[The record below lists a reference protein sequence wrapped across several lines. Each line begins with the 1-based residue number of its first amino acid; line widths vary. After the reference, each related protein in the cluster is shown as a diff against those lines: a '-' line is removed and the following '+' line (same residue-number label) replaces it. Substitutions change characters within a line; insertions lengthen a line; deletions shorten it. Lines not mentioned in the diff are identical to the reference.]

1 MDLLIAVYYVLVC
14 GKYLY
19 LICSSYEWIYQFSV
33 LCVLA
38 CGNYS
43 FLICG
48 DWYKKVNKSTQTTE
62 HVHRHHHYQ
71 TNTHSATL
79 KPRFLEYILWC
90 VLWLRCFGHPQNRW
104 EYTMW
109 KVFSTLHTSPYAHDH
124 ILRQVVP
131 AQLCK
136 NIWFICAVLFLC
148 YTRVYH
154 RCSLMPDAWV
164 RRGEQWGLF
173 QLVYAWRVLLVS
185 LREGLN
191 SVETGLLS
199 CVLDFLVQVLMRGC
213 VGGCPCTQTHTH
225 TTWDTW
231 SWPTCGTDAWK
242 AQENPYGLQRWLKCA
257 PYVCRMCGQDTYQF
271 VFFGLQVE
279 DWANFC
285 FVG

>member
-33 LCVLA
+33 LCALA

-173 QLVYAWRVLLVS
+173 QIVYTWGQTFFFLRGSSSMIFQSAQHTICKHLCMYTCTHWVGISNTPSAIDDLFQDSLFFANRWLESTSFRVL
-185 LREGLN
+185 
-191 SVETGLLS
+191 
-199 CVLDFLVQVLMRGC
+199 
-213 VGGCPCTQTHTH
+213 
-225 TTWDTW
+225 
-231 SWPTCGTDAWK
+231 
-242 AQENPYGLQRWLKCA
+242 
-257 PYVCRMCGQDTYQF
+257 
-271 VFFGLQVE
+271 
-279 DWANFC
+279 
-285 FVG
+285 